1 MEHLAI
7 IEAYEEFMASAH
19 SCVDIKTESDYQG
32 ALETLESVM
41 ESASDT
47 LDDPLNPLINMIS
60 HAIEEYES
68 QDQELMAFIAEAG
81 DMSADVALLKTL
93 MSQHGLTGSEVP
105 EIGDKTMVSKVLNG
119 KRQLTRQA
127 IERLSDRFGIRPAMF
142 FGEVA

>member
-68 QDQELMAFIAEAG
+68 QDQELMAFIAEAE

-142 FGEVA
+142 FGEVS

>member
-142 FGEVA
+142 FGEVS

>member
-1 MEHLAI
+1 MAHLAI

-19 SCVDIKTESDYQG
+19 SCVNIKTESDYQG

-47 LDDPLNPLINMIS
+47 LDDPLNPLIDMIS

-142 FGEVA
+142 FGEVS

>member
-1 MEHLAI
+1 MAHLAI

-19 SCVDIKTESDYQG
+19 SCVNIKTESDYQG

-142 FGEVA
+142 FGEVS

>member
-1 MEHLAI
+1 MAHLAI
-7 IEAYEEFMASAH
+7 IEAYEEFMVSAR
-19 SCVDIKTESDYQG
+19 SCVNIKTESDYQG
-32 ALETLESVM
+32 ALEILESVM

-47 LDDPLNPLINMIS
+47 LDDPLNPLIDMIS

-68 QDQELMAFIAEAG
+68 QDQELMAFIAEAEEL
-81 DMSADVALLKTL
+81 SADVALLKTL
-93 MSQHGLTGSEVP
+93 MSQHSLTGSEVP

-142 FGEVA
+142 FGEVP